1 MVCMGSWPVDIVRRE
16 YPYRVRLY
24 VESVA
29 RLCEGEA
36 EARVHCP
43 HLCPLDYR
51 CRMWRKPECA
61 LKAILFIVP
70 YPDDEGVPYRIAFTW
85 EEARDFALKLA
96 RKMRE
101 REEIRRHFE
110 TEVRPRYDTSY
121 PVPASAKAK
130 Q

>member
-1 MVCMGSWPVDIVRRE
+1 MTCVGSWPVDIVRRE

-29 RLCEGEA
+29 RLCEGET

-51 CRMWRKPECA
+51 CRLWRKPECA

-96 RKMRE
+96 REARV
-101 REEIRRHFE
+101 REEIRHYFE
-110 TEVRPRYDTSY
+110 TEVRPRYDTSS
-121 PVPASAKAK
+121 PVPASAKVK
-130 Q
+130 R